1 MELKRNLVK
10 DLRDKEYRDEYLH
23 PQKRSLFDFFKI
35 FSKDINKKFSTYYIL
50 YGISKG
56 LVPVI
61 SAFVIREI
69 TKIVSQLLNTNVS
82 NVDSL
87 KPLFFAT
94 IGYSVLFFIL
104 SSIYMYL
111 ECEIIPY
118 IFALRNKKMLNL
130 FGKFSSMEFGLY
142 EDSSF
147 MSSLGNW
154 SRAIQSNNTGYQ
166 GILQNSLL
174 LTGDIFSAIL
184 LGILFFTVD
193 YKMFF
198 IVLASIIVSIYLEE
212 SFTKYQK
219 SMLKEEIDISKRIG
233 RISSLSSDFK
243 YGKDVRVFR
252 MEKSFENIFNN
263 LLIERDALLK
273 KYTLKRILQSPFVA
287 IFSSIVFI
295 LGIYTLGRAFILTDI
310 SLERLVMLMTSLLL
324 FSNTILEITK
334 KLSFIKGESI
344 YLDDFYDLLEVDLEP
359 LGGEEF
365 PENINAEIKFENVW
379 FKYPGSENWVL
390 KDISF
395 TVNDK
400 SSIALVGVNGA
411 GKTSIVKLL
420 TGLYQPDSGTITIG
434 GADIRNIAQSELS
447 KIFGIV
453 FQDVNPPALTV
464 AENVAVDVDNIDR
477 NRVKAVLDRVGL
489 LEKIES
495 FPKGI
500 DTPVLRVLEDDGII
514 LSGGENQKLMIARAL
529 YRQDSKILILDE
541 PTAALDAIA
550 EEEIY
555 KSFNEILKGKTGLF
569 ISHRLA
575 STRFCDEILLLNN
588 GTITEKGT
596 HEELLKNNSLYSE
609 MYETQASYYQEE
621 YNNGE

>member
-1 MELKRNLVK
+1 
-10 DLRDKEYRDEYLH
+10 
-23 PQKRSLFDFFKI
+23 
-35 FSKDINKKFSTYYIL
+35 
-50 YGISKG
+50 
-56 LVPVI
+56 
-61 SAFVIREI
+61 
-69 TKIVSQLLNTNVS
+69 
-82 NVDSL
+82 
-87 KPLFFAT
+87 
-94 IGYSVLFFIL
+94 
-104 SSIYMYL
+104 MYL

-142 EDSSF
+142 EDSGF

-184 LGILFFTVD
+184 LGILFITLD
-193 YKMFF
+193 YKIFF
-198 IVLASIIVSIYLEE
+198 IVPASIIVSIYLEE

-233 RISSLSSDFK
+233 RISDLSSDFK

-252 MEKSFENIFNN
+252 MEKSFENTFNN
-263 LLIERDALLK
+263 LLIKRDELLK

-287 IFSSIVFI
+287 IFSSIVFV
-295 LGIYTLGRAFILTDI
+295 LGIYTLGRAYILNNI
-310 SLERLVMLMTSLLL
+310 SLERLVMLMTTLLL

-334 KLSFIKGESI
+334 KLSFIKAESI
-344 YLDDFYDLLEVDLEP
+344 YLDDFYDLLGADLEP

-365 PENINAEIKFENVW
+365 PENLNADIKFENVW
-379 FKYPGSENWVL
+379 FRYPGSENWVL

-395 TVNDK
+395 TVDDK
-400 SSIALVGVNGA
+400 SSIALVGINGA

-420 TGLYQPDSGTITIG
+420 TGLYQPDSGRITIG
-434 GADIRNIAQSELS
+434 GVDIRYISQSELS

-464 AENVAVDVDNIDR
+464 AENVAVDVGNIDR
-477 NRVKAVLDRVGL
+477 DRVKAVLDRVGL

-529 YRQDSKILILDE
+529 YRKDTKILILDE

-596 HEELLKNNSLYSE
+596 HEELLKNKSLYSA
-609 MYETQASYYQEE
+609 MYETQASYYREE
-621 YNNGE
+621 YNNGEK